1 MGRAYPSLEAVQL
14 LRPAALAV
22 GALGWYA
29 SSGGALDV
37 MLGDR
42 VVMPP
47 DLAPAGSGLL
57 LPPSFQINFLPL
69 LQPDVSVA
77 DLAAGSP
84 AKSAP
89 SSRGHDGDSAEA
101 VWRFRVAL
109 VSVTDDGRER
119 SAGRPTVEE
128 AGRQAQGPVLVWWVA
143 ARAALAGA

>member
-1 MGRAYPSLEAVQL
+1 VGRAYPTLEAVQL

-29 SSGGALDV
+29 SSGDALDM

-77 DLAAGSP
+77 DLAAASP
-84 AKSAP
+84 AKSDP
-89 SSRGHDGDSAEA
+89 SSRAHDRDSAAA
-101 VWRFRVAL
+101 VLAFRAAL
-109 VSVTDDGRER
+109 VSVTDDGREG
-119 SAGRPTVEE
+119 SAGMPTVEE
-128 AGRQAQGPVLVWWVA
+128 AGRQAPGRVLVWLVA
-143 ARAALAGA
+143 ARAALAAA